1 MAVGSR
7 PARPARRRRRPW
19 VLFAVLASV
28 LVLVINAAMAARSPA
43 PARQLAEQSY
53 LDQALPAIHDSSQ
66 EGRAIDIVRTQAVHL
81 SGPTITARI
90 NGVVTQSQQTL
101 DAVAGLDPP
110 ASIKLAHALLVA
122 TLDLRYQAAKSLGQA
137 IGTALSGQPIDA
149 GVQALGN
156 VGLDFQAADRSYQ
169 LFQQA
174 MPRVGAAPPDSRWV
188 SDSTAYSSA
197 TLSVF
202 VASLRSAG
210 NTAQV
215 NDVAVVLVTTEPQP
229 VNLQGPLQIL
239 PIAKYL
245 NLQIVV
251 ANLGNQPERNL
262 TVTAAV
268 APAAIGPVQSV
279 REFVDLVPGQTRTV
293 ALGGLRVQPGQPTT
307 LTVKIDA
314 AAGEIN
320 VADNAKVFTLQMQ

>member
-1 MAVGSR
+1 
-7 PARPARRRRRPW
+7 

-53 LDQALPAIHDSSQ
+53 LDQALPAIHDSTQ
-66 EGRAIDIVRTQAVHL
+66 QGRALDIVRAQAIHL

-90 NGVVTQSQQTL
+90 NGVVKQSQQTL
-101 DAVAGLDPP
+101 DAVARLGPP
-110 ASIKLAHALLVA
+110 ASIKVPHALLVA
-122 TLDLRYQAAKSLGQA
+122 ALDLRYQAAKSLGQA
-137 IGTALSGQPIDA
+137 IATALSGQPLDT
-149 GVQALGN
+149 GVRALGE
-156 VGLDFQAADRSYQ
+156 VGLDFQAADRAYQ

-174 MPRVGAAPPDSRWV
+174 MPRLDVAPPDSKWV
-188 SDSTAYSSA
+188 SDAAAYSSA

-202 VASLRSAG
+202 VAGLRSAS

-215 NDVAVVLVTTEPQP
+215 IDVAVVLVTTEPQP

-239 PIAKYL
+239 PVARFL
-245 NLQIVV
+245 NLQIV
-251 ANLGNQPERNL
+251 AGNTGNQAERNM

-268 APAAIGPVQSV
+268 VPSAIGPAQSV
-279 REFVDLVPGQTRTV
+279 REFVNLEPGQTRTV

-307 LTVKIDA
+307 LTVRIDA
-314 AAGEIN
+314 APGEVNVGDNVKVIN
-320 VADNAKVFTLQMQ
+320 LQMQ